1 MEIKSNKR
9 ISALL
14 PTLGSGVMSVK
25 YSACTLSVLEDT
37 WCCARE
43 LRERFSVSE
52 KTNDPGPCLPCR
64 RRPHASP
71 LRRQRSRGPRPMS
84 SLGLSQTGSLR
95 DRLFR
100 NGIVLIAVQP
110 VKEAHGDDG
119 TQSRSNI
126 ASSCNVWLLQLGL
139 TGVLSFCHRL
149 YFHGNY
155 LSVDPRGRS
164 QRDWHLKGIY
174 FSHCSWQ
181 YKLMAW
187 VGSVRPLRAVFD
199 FSDSPWTGSAWDS
212 VYKNSVKSGRSW
224 VGRWGL
230 TWVPL

>member
-9 ISALL
+9 NFSTAASPGFWSHECEIFCLYFVCFGGHL
-14 PTLGSGVMSVK
+14 
-25 YSACTLSVLEDT
+25 VLYT
-37 WCCARE
+37 E

-71 LRRQRSRGPRPMS
+71 LRRQRNRGPRPMS

-119 TQSRSNI
+119 IQSRSNI

-155 LSVDPRGRS
+155 LSLEPRGSS
-164 QRDWHLKGIY
+164 QRD
-174 FSHCSWQ
+174 
-181 YKLMAW
+181 
-187 VGSVRPLRAVFD
+187 
-199 FSDSPWTGSAWDS
+199 
-212 VYKNSVKSGRSW
+212 
-224 VGRWGL
+224 
-230 TWVPL
+230 